1 MRTLRFGCN
10 ISGEHSWSKTCKN
23 RARIGAHVYVTME
36 CRSWSGIWTL
46 SLWPWAS
53 EEGMWESFCCSVTKS
68 RPTLYHPVDCSTP
81 GSSVLCYR
89 PKFAQIHVQLLMQ
102 SNHFIFCF
110 PLFLL
115 PSIFPSTRVFSNE
128 SALHIGWPKYWS
140 FSCSI
145 SPSSEYSEL
154 ISFRTGLNSLLSKG
168 LSRVFSN
175 TTVQK
180 HQFFDS

>member
-10 ISGEHSWSKTCKN
+10 ISGEHSRSKTCKD

-46 SLWPWAS
+46 SPWPWAS

-68 RPTLYHPVDCSTP
+68 RPTLCHPVDCSTP

-89 PKFAQIHVQLLMQ
+89 PKFAQIHVQLVMQ
-102 SNHFIFCF
+102 SNHFIFCC

-128 SALHIGWPKYWS
+128 SALHIG
-140 FSCSI
+140 
-145 SPSSEYSEL
+145 
-154 ISFRTGLNSLLSKG
+154 
-168 LSRVFSN
+168 
-175 TTVQK
+175 
-180 HQFFDS
+180 

>member
-10 ISGEHSWSKTCKN
+10 ISGEHSWSKTCKD

-36 CRSWSGIWTL
+36 CRSWLGIWTL

-145 SPSSEYSEL
+145 SPSSEYSGL
-154 ISFRTGLNSLLSKG
+154 ISFRIDWCDLLTVQGTLKSLLEHHSSKASI
-168 LSRVFSN
+168 L
-175 TTVQK
+175 
-180 HQFFDS
+180 